1 MAPRG
6 RPSPP
11 PIPRFFW
18 HHMAISVLHQ
28 AACHLDVRCPP
39 RPSPQAAHGGPVR
52 TPPGLAPPP
61 PRCRIRVSR
70 EGVSCPGA
78 ARPPPR
84 PCRVDPWQA
93 PARQTLAACV
103 LWFPPPSQTRLCGR
117 GALPALSWG
126 GAPFFLCLETG
137 FASCQP
143 ARGTERRG
151 RCCTAA
157 VGDDDVYHRVPAHRH
172 PPSPRRHPVRARRP
186 PFLRVLSV

>member
-1 MAPRG
+1 MTL
-6 RPSPP
+6 
-11 PIPRFFW
+11 
-18 HHMAISVLHQ
+18 SVLNQ

-39 RPSPQAAHGGPVR
+39 RPSPQAAHEGPVR

-70 EGVSCPGA
+70 EDVSCPGA

-84 PCRVDPWQA
+84 PCRGDPWQA

-126 GAPFFLCLETG
+126 GALIFLVPGEGFCLLSARTRHRTARALLYCCG
-137 FASCQP
+137 RRRRRLPSCSCPPPPTVTASSPCTRSP
-143 ARGTERRG
+143 TTVSACIERVILG
-151 RCCTAA
+151 LCE
-157 VGDDDVYHRVPAHRH
+157 H
-172 PPSPRRHPVRARRP
+172 
-186 PFLRVLSV
+186 